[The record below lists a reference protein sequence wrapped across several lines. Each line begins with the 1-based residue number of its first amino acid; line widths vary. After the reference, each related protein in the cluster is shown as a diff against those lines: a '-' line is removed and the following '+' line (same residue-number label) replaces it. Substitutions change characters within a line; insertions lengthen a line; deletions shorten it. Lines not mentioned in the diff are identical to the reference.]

1 MQLWETK
8 HVPGFAKMEILKM
21 IKGEKNID
29 ERVVGSIEEYRADIE
44 ADWPKELKEFVFK
57 KIKEIKEN

>member
-1 MQLWETK
+1 
-8 HVPGFAKMEILKM
+8 M